1 MSKMFLHCL
10 IEFPPGIMTSI
21 LQLST
26 AILILSGVTIIPS
39 QSINFPDFNF

>member
-1 MSKMFLHCL
+1 MSKMCRHCL
-10 IEFPPGIMTSI
+10 IEFPPGIKTSI

-26 AILILSGVTIIPS
+26 AILILSTVTVITS